1 RTSVKLFTRYR
12 LPAIPELTV
21 GGGVNWQ
28 NRVYKDTTTPYGTF
42 RTIACFFPLT
52 FTSGKR

>member
-1 RTSVKLFTRYR
+1 AEDNESNAVNPNLPRTSVKLFTRYR

-28 NRVYKDTTTPYGTF
+28 KY
-42 RTIACFFPLT
+42 
-52 FTSGKR
+52 TSSSRRAICQAE